1 MGKALKTLL
10 ALAVIAAVAGAGAF
24 ALSERG
30 MLPGAL
36 SDAAEEAK
44 ATATN
49 AALDMSGLKDR
60 EIGRAHV

>member
-36 SDAAEEAK
+36 SDAAE
-44 ATATN
+44 
-49 AALDMSGLKDR
+49 
-60 EIGRAHV
+60 